1 VVVKPDTKFLKG
13 NPPHCREKLN
23 VNCGI
28 VGCFWKLLES
38 FTDSLFNKF
47 VWICSYE
54 VNRITQRNRMRRSKQ
69 SLKSNG

>member
-1 VVVKPDTKFLKG
+1 MVVKPDTKFLKG

-47 VWICSYE
+47 VLDLFIRGEPYNPAE
-54 VNRITQRNRMRRSKQ
+54 QNASKQ
-69 SLKSNG
+69 AIFEI